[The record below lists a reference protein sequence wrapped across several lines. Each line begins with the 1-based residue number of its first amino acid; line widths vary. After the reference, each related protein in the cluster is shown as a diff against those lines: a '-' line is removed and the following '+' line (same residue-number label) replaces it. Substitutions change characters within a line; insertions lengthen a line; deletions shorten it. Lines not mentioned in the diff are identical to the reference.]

1 MNLRL
6 PRRATRRLCGAAL
19 AASLSLGLSQGA
31 AAADTYT
38 QTQYPVALALL
49 WAAWSWLQ
57 NDRVPPPAAAP
68 VFTDWSF
75 SPFAE
80 GNPLDAVQ
88 HNAEAVREAAAARA
102 RVAKVLEH
110 GSLRGSEL
118 DGDWGQW
125 VDGQLQ
131 PSLSLRRR
139 FGYMLTALGEV
150 QAADLAHWI
159 DQEVSAERNAPAA
172 RQVLAV
178 WGRYIRLQ
186 QTSFTTQVNPV
197 DAATWQA
204 ALAERTAARQQI
216 LGVDWAK
223 AFYADEERTFV
234 AFSEKPAAQRASG
247 ADEQTLAIAL
257 LRPAAEQNEQR
268 HAQRVAQFGAEAAER
283 LQQEDASWADWEQRL
298 QAARE
303 RMQAIAAAPE
313 LSALQ
318 RRQAQDAALA
328 EAFSG
333 NELVRARSLLGAAP

>member
-1 MNLRL
+1 MNGLPGAARRL
-6 PRRATRRLCGAAL
+6 PRRVLL
-19 AASLSLGLSQGA
+19 L
-31 AAADTYT
+31 
-38 QTQYPVALALL
+38 VALALL
-49 WAAWSWLQ
+49 WVAWSWLQ
-57 NDRVPPPAAAP
+57 NDRVPPRAATP

-88 HNAEAVREAAAARA
+88 HNSEAVREADAARA

-125 VDGQLQ
+125 VGGQLQ

-139 FGYMLTALGEV
+139 FDYLLTALGEV
-150 QAADLAHWI
+150 QPADLAHWI
-159 DQEVSAERNAPAA
+159 DQEVSAERGAPAA

-186 QTSFTTQVNPV
+186 QTSFTSQLNPN

-223 AFYADEERTFV
+223 AFYADEGRTFA
-234 AFSEKPAAQRASG
+234 AFSEKLVAQRASG
-247 ADEQTLAIAL
+247 AATPADEQTLAMAL
-257 LRPAAEQNEQR
+257 LTPAAEHNEQR
-268 HAQRVAQFGAEAAER
+268 HAQRVAQFGAEAAVR
-283 LQQEDASWADWEQRL
+283 LQQEDASWADWEKRL
-298 QAARE
+298 QAARQ

-328 EAFSG
+328 QAFSG
-333 NELVRARSLLGAAP
+333 NELVRARALLGAAP